1 MFGMRGCEPCLSC
14 MGLGVNKG
22 IKIFESMFFAKK
34 PQLNSEQ
41 LLLSNYIFIVISIC
55 RDKNF

>member
-1 MFGMRGCEPCLSC
+1 MFGMRVCEPCLSC

-34 PQLNSEQ
+34 TTAKL
-41 LLLSNYIFIVISIC
+41 
-55 RDKNF
+55 